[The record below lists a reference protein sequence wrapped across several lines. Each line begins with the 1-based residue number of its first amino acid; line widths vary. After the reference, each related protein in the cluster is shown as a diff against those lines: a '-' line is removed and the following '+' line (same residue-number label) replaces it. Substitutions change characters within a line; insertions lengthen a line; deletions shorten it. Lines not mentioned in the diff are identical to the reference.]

1 MYTNMSEIT
10 INNNYEN
17 DSKNKLTKDSEKN
30 SDVEKYLQQLSDNER
45 KTYEI
50 ANQHLES
57 SFSIEKSIGYNKWKK
72 Q

>member
-1 MYTNMSEIT
+1 MSELTIHNNSYIDTSTTNIT
-10 INNNYEN
+10 
-17 DSKNKLTKDSEKN
+17 KNSETK
-30 SDVEKYLQQLSDNER
+30 SDVEKYLQQLSDSER

-57 SFSIEKSIGYNKWKK
+57 SFSIEKSIGYIKWKK

>member
-1 MYTNMSEIT
+1 M
-10 INNNYEN
+10 
-17 DSKNKLTKDSEKN
+17 SKNPTNDNSGNDISKTAMSSKSEEK
-30 SDVEKYLQQLSDNER
+30 SDIENYIQQLSESER

-57 SFSIEKSIGYNKWKK
+57 SFSIEKSIGYLKWKV

>member
-1 MYTNMSEIT
+1 MILKKKANF
-10 INNNYEN
+10 
-17 DSKNKLTKDSEKN
+17 KDSENN